1 MSLGLNSSMD
11 VKELTEKSLNVDHVS
26 WRLHVVGYQ
35 RLQIEKKPTA
45 IGEFFNMTDEPVVI
59 WDDFHDPSY
68 DAFPM
73 SQRQRTDQ
81 NALLRWTPWRE
92 SYAEGLRRSLPRMYG
107 PMYGG
112 FSSVESVKSKSLPY
126 HGIRS
131 AFMPVARFPAP
142 FYHSACPAVD
152 LVANPYSDISN
163 NLRSANCPVEN
174 QHLIPVQ
181 KRDVFHIE
189 QTQCCD
195 VTSPRPSAPQCCFFG
210 IGHLGNH
217 RPRENKAPMDLERI
231 NTKTGSAQPDKVAMQ
246 VQKEKPATPLGVM
259 LSPPQLIK
267 TCVVQ
272 KELDHKKPNQ
282 NRLEAAGTK
291 EGCQMNYG
299 NTKHEELGK
308 GASNSYP
315 LQSAIGTF
323 VKTVKKPSPKKMQNG
338 QSFSNCRNNCA
349 RLTHSNQRAL
359 EVRPGTGSVVTTKY
373 GFPRHQAKEG
383 ESIDDKSRAKCFPES
398 SLLVTP
404 REGSVVVHHRPSV
417 ESQGNENTPQDLK
430 RNNSRFSG
438 QHLSSMTSSSCHLG
452 SEKSLNNESA
462 RKVERTFNLSIS
474 SKQYFD
480 SASDIT
486 VPRQPTFLP
495 NAGSLPRVQSYPL
508 FNGNSQRGSS
518 KSYYDLKASES
529 VCMQL
534 KPGASFNRAQLMQ
547 SEKTR
552 VQGLKNKFADCYG
565 VKMFSSPKRRCKRR
579 NSKIGQETQHAA
591 CWSMENIVAV
601 QNKLETSSIAMP
613 NEEPLKVDQTRTMM
627 ASTFVNEL
635 EKRRE
640 TSSKGQGKLNDQF
653 SFDKDNEK
661 QDFTSRYISDTKI
674 RKLCEQRRGKPIE
687 DEHKMFETRAFEEH
701 PVPFDGRCKQRLK
714 SSPNNET
721 TVPLCSQSQEVH
733 HQVDDSSSKRKIA
746 SDGDTVLASPKARI
760 LVKVGES
767 YRLGKT
773 SLSQSTRSEL
783 KSLPPLPSE
792 HDLESMGVD
801 YGGFAIDHKTL
812 PRIVAVHSIVAEKD
826 GFREG
831 NVVSGGER
839 DVWTSLTRK
848 PNIGG
853 DYQESKA
860 QMVPTESYSNLF
872 KDKSRNDL
880 DGTPSMKR
888 SFLSWDTVD
897 DRTILKEA
905 RNFALWNHISPP
917 SNKITP
923 EVIDPEEDV
932 QGGKTENKQPSSRK
946 KLTVLE
952 LSEKILYT
960 RQRIE
965 KEAIA
970 WKRKLLLR
978 VEGMFLKRLRKA
990 EKETGEKADILIY
1003 EPSDEKVEKQRRRKL
1018 GKRRKTSTKNAKK
1031 QNTVAKE

>member
-1 MSLGLNSSMD
+1 
-11 VKELTEKSLNVDHVS
+11 
-26 WRLHVVGYQ
+26 
-35 RLQIEKKPTA
+35 
-45 IGEFFNMTDEPVVI
+45 
-59 WDDFHDPSY
+59 
-68 DAFPM
+68 
-73 SQRQRTDQ
+73 
-81 NALLRWTPWRE
+81 
-92 SYAEGLRRSLPRMYG
+92 
-107 PMYGG
+107 
-112 FSSVESVKSKSLPY
+112 
-126 HGIRS
+126 
-131 AFMPVARFPAP
+131 MPVAHFPAP
-142 FYHSACPAVD
+142 CLHSACPAVD
-152 LVANPYSDISN
+152 LVANPYSDICN
-163 NLRSANCPVEN
+163 NLRSTNCPVEN

-189 QTQCCD
+189 QTQRCD
-195 VTSPRPSAPQCCFFG
+195 VTGPCSSAPQGCFFG
-210 IGHLGNH
+210 IGHSGNQH
-217 RPRENKAPMDLERI
+217 PRENKAPMDLQRI
-231 NTKTGSAQPDKVAMQ
+231 NTKIGSTQPDKIGMQ

-272 KELDHKKPNQ
+272 KELHHNKPNQ

-299 NTKHEELGK
+299 NTRHEELCND
-308 GASNSYP
+308 ASKSYP

-323 VKTVKKPSPKKMQNG
+323 VKTVDNWPTMYHRCVTPKNSSSKEFQNG
-338 QSFSNCRNNCA
+338 QSFSNCRDNCA
-349 RLTHSNQRAL
+349 RLTQSNQMGL
-359 EVRPGTGSVVTTKY
+359 QVRPRTGSVVTTTY
-373 GFPRHQAKEG
+373 GLPRHQAEES
-383 ESIDDKSRAKCFPES
+383 ESIDETSRAKCFPES
-398 SLLVTP
+398 SLLMTP
-404 REGSVVVHHRPSV
+404 REGSVIVHHLGSV
-417 ESQGNENTPQDLK
+417 ESQGNENTTQGLMS
-430 RNNSRFSG
+430 NNRRFSG
-438 QHLSSMTSSSCHLG
+438 QHLSSLTSSSCHVG

-474 SKQYFD
+474 SKQYYD

-486 VPRQPTFLP
+486 VPRQPTFLQ
-495 NAGSLPRVQSYPL
+495 NAGALPRVQSYPL
-508 FNGNSQRGSS
+508 LKGNSPRGSS

-565 VKMFSSPKRRCKRR
+565 VKVVSSPKRRCKRR
-579 NSKIGQETQHAA
+579 NSEICKGTQHAA
-591 CWSMENIVAV
+591 CWSMENVGDEKSFPSSFSSTKNIVAV

-635 EKRRE
+635 QKRRE
-640 TSSKGQGKLNDQF
+640 RSSQGQGKLNDHF
-653 SFDKDNEK
+653 SFDEDNEK
-661 QDFTSRYISDTKI
+661 QDFTPRYILDAKI
-674 RKLCEQRRGKPIE
+674 RKLREQRRGKPIE
-687 DEHKMFETRAFEEH
+687 DNLKMFETCAFEEH

-714 SSPNNET
+714 SFPNNET

-733 HQVDDSSSKRKIA
+733 YQVEDSCPKRKIA

-792 HDLESMGVD
+792 PDLDSMGVD
-801 YGGFAIDHKTL
+801 YGGFAIDHNTL
-812 PRIVAVHSIVAEKD
+812 PRIVAVHSIVAGKD
-826 GFREG
+826 GYREG
-831 NVVSGGER
+831 NVVSSGER
-839 DVWTSLTRK
+839 DEWISLTRK
-848 PNIGG
+848 LNIGG
-853 DYQESKA
+853 DYQESKV
-860 QMVPTESYSNLF
+860 QTLPTESYSNHF

-880 DGTPSMKR
+880 DGTSSVKR
-888 SFLSWDTVD
+888 SFPSWDTVD

-905 RNFALWNHISPP
+905 RNLALWNHISSP
-917 SNKITP
+917 SKKFTP
-923 EVIDPEEDV
+923 EVINPEEDV
-932 QGGKTENKQPSSRK
+932 QGGKTENKQQSSRR

-970 WKRKLLLR
+970 WKRKLLSR
-978 VEGMFLKRLRKA
+978 VEDMFLKRLRKA

-1003 EPSDEKVEKQRRRKL
+1003 EPSFEKVEKERRRKL
-1018 GKRRKTSTKNAKK
+1018 GRRRKTSTKYAKK